1 MTERDGSWFTTRSG
15 VSFHPLDPRPEEIL
29 IDDIAHALSNV
40 CRFGGHCSSHYSVG
54 QHSILVSRYLGQRHG
69 DQFARYGLL
78 HDAAEAYM
86 GDFIRPIKKLMP
98 AYKEAEDI
106 LLRMLLVKFGLD
118 PNMPEEVKH
127 ADNVILACE
136 MRDLMVPPCGSDLP
150 LPPDPDLKIKPWESP
165 STVRAIFMGEF
176 GKLFGGLGR

>member
-1 MTERDGSWFTTRSG
+1 MPERDNSWFTTRSG
-15 VSFHPLDPRPEEIL
+15 VSFHPLDPRPEEIV

-40 CRFGGHCSSHYSVG
+40 CRFGGHCRAHYSVA
-54 QHSILVSRYLGQRHG
+54 QHSVEVSRYLGKRHG
-69 DQFARYGLL
+69 DLLAKYGLL

-98 AYKEAEDI
+98 SYKEAEDV
-106 LLRMLLVKFGLD
+106 LLRVILVKFGLD
-118 PNMPEEVKH
+118 PNVPDEVKV

-136 MRDLMVPPCGSDLP
+136 ARDLMVPPCGSDLP
-150 LPPDPDLKIKPWESP
+150 LPPDPNIKTQPWESF
-165 STVRAIFMGEF
+165 SVVRAVFMGEF